1 MYEFALQI
9 KTLPPASIL
18 AHNIKHVIVMTSYD
32 NKKWLHF
39 FAEKGPIP
47 FKVCCVIIAY
57 YETYITASFNLRTV
71 LDTACAQRNIY
82 KYIFDYACGR
92 PQ

>member
-47 FKVCCVIIAY
+47 FKVFYIIAY
-57 YETYITASFNLRTV
+57 YETYITASFNLRRV
-71 LDTACAQRNIY
+71 LGTACAQQNIY